1 MRVFLS
7 DTSLLI
13 VQCFAALSIC
23 AAILASIHVILRRG
37 DNRSAIGW
45 LGLFWLGYP
54 LIGCLIYLMVG
65 VNLISRDKKAIGADI
80 LSKNRRRRPK
90 RAQTGTH
97 SHRTLSIPPHMHTLK
112 KMGDSIL
119 GNKLHSGDDIQLL
132 SGGSEAYPAMLEAI
146 ESATRSIAMAS
157 YIFKDDIAG
166 RFFADALER
175 AKNRGVQVR
184 VLIDAMGSSH
194 GGRSVYRIL
203 KNRGL
208 AVRRFMPTLGLPFL
222 RFANLRNH
230 RKLLIVDGQL
240 AFTGG
245 MNVDVAFWPE
255 HRPAGMTPKTDAHF
269 VVRGPVIADLMAAFE
284 EDWRFTTGEKLDGE
298 IWKVASDDNGT
309 MYARGIADGPD
320 LSQRL
325 THCFILSALATAKHS
340 IKIITPYFLPHSDIV
355 SAMGVAVLRGVKIE
369 ILVPDPTNSML
380 VQWSSGDYLRKVQEL
395 GCVVWADKE
404 QFSHA
409 KMMVVDGCWSMIG
422 SSNWDPR
429 SLRLNFEFNLECH
442 SEQLALRIEQYWVDH
457 LQSAKLWN
465 HSSPADRPRWME
477 IRDGIA
483 RLFTPLL

>member
-1 MRVFLS
+1 MQVFLS
-7 DTSLLI
+7 DTNLLI
-13 VQCFAALSIC
+13 VEVIALFSFC
-23 AAILASIHVILRRG
+23 AAVVASIHVLLRRG
-37 DNRSAIGW
+37 DNRSAIAW

-65 VNLISRDKKAIGADI
+65 VNLISRDKKAIGAAI
-80 LSKNRRRRPK
+80 LSKTRRRRPK
-90 RAQTGTH
+90 RAQTGIH
-97 SHRTLSIPPHMHTLK
+97 SHRTLAIPPHMHTLK

-119 GNKLHSGDDIQLL
+119 GNKLHAGDDIELL
-132 SGGSEAYPAMLEAI
+132 SGGSEAYPSMLEAI

-166 RFFADALER
+166 QFFADALER
-175 AKNRGVQVR
+175 AQNRGVQVR

-203 KNRGL
+203 TNRGL
-208 AVRRFMPTLGLPFL
+208 PVRRFMPTLGLPFL

-230 RKLLIVDGQL
+230 RKLLIVDGHL
-240 AFTGG
+240 GFTGG

-269 VVRGPVIADLMAAFE
+269 LIRGPVIADLMTAFE

-298 IWKVASDDNGT
+298 IWQVAPEDNGQ

-325 THCFILSALATAKHS
+325 THSFILSALATAKHS
-340 IKIITPYFLPHSDIV
+340 IKIITPYFLPPSDIV
-355 SAMGVAVLRGVKIE
+355 SAIGVAVLRGVKIE

-380 VQWSSGDYLRKVQEL
+380 VQWSSGDYLRKVKEL
-395 GCVVWADKE
+395 GCTVWADTGE
-404 QFSHA
+404 FNHA
-409 KMMVVDGCWSMIG
+409 KLMVVDGCWSMVG

-442 SEQLALRIEQYWVDH
+442 SEQLALKIEQYWNKRV
-457 LQSAKLWN
+457 QVAKLWN
-465 HSSPADRPRWME
+465 HHTPADRPRWME